1 MDKAT
6 TGRASIQADIERPF
20 GVYRFVSRTIAADV
34 VSTEAVAPQDLA
46 YFGGPVS
53 GPGYDYHSLRA
64 RAAVSQHL
72 EWQMPMPF
80 PGFSLGRFG
89 RVPSTGTFAP
99 YVNAVAAGNR
109 TYPSVG
115 AGFLTPFN
123 LLRID
128 VARGV
133 GRGGRWTFN
142 IDVSREF
149 WRIL

>member
-6 TGRASIQADIERPF
+6 TGRASIQVGIERPF
-20 GVYRFVSRTIAADV
+20 GAYRFVSQTVVADV
-34 VSTEAVAPQDLA
+34 VSTEPVAPQDLV

-53 GPGYDYHSLRA
+53 GPGYDYHSLQA
-64 RAAVSQHL
+64 RAGASQRL
-72 EWQMPMPF
+72 EWQVPMPF

-89 RVPSTGTFAP
+89 RVPNSGTFAP
-99 YVNAVAAGNR
+99 YVNAVVAGSR
-109 TYPSVG
+109 AYPSVG

-123 LLRID
+123 LLRFD

-133 GRGGRWTFN
+133 GRGGRWSFN
-142 IDVSREF
+142 VDVNREF